1 MLSYLVVG
9 GLTTAK
15 RDREKIVA
23 SCRYACDILIYRRT
37 STFSCRWRNQDH
49 LSMDAQKRGY
59 PMTTDD
65 NKALVQRF
73 YDEVINQK
81 NLAALD
87 QFVSPNAV
95 NHTVPAGLPQGPS
108 QFLGLHLNA
117 FPDVKVTVEDLLA
130 DGDIVIARVSI
141 RGTQQGAFGS
151 IHPRGKPITVMTIN
165 IFRIANG
172 KMVEHWGLADRLSAL
187 QQLGVVLPPG
197 QLS

>member
-1 MLSYLVVG
+1 
-9 GLTTAK
+9 
-15 RDREKIVA
+15 
-23 SCRYACDILIYRRT
+23 
-37 STFSCRWRNQDH
+37 
-49 LSMDAQKRGY
+49 
-59 PMTTDD
+59 MTTDD

-117 FPDVKVTVEDLLA
+117 FPDAKATVEDLLA
-130 DGDIVIARVSI
+130 DGDKVIARVSFH
-141 RGTQQGAFGS
+141 GTHQGAFGS
-151 IHPRGKPITVMTIN
+151 IHPRGKPITVMAIN

-187 QQLGVVLPPG
+187 QQLGVVPPPG

>member
-1 MLSYLVVG
+1 
-9 GLTTAK
+9 
-15 RDREKIVA
+15 
-23 SCRYACDILIYRRT
+23 
-37 STFSCRWRNQDH
+37 
-49 LSMDAQKRGY
+49 
-59 PMTTDD
+59 MTTDD

-95 NHTVPAGLPQGPS
+95 NHTVPAGLPQGPN

-130 DGDIVIARVSI
+130 EGDKVIARVSF
-141 RGTQQGAFGS
+141 RGTHQGAFAS
-151 IHPRGKPITVMTIN
+151 IQPRGKPITVMAIN

-172 KMVEHWGLADRLSAL
+172 QMVEHWGLADRLSAL
-187 QQLGVVLPPG
+187 QQLGVVPPRG